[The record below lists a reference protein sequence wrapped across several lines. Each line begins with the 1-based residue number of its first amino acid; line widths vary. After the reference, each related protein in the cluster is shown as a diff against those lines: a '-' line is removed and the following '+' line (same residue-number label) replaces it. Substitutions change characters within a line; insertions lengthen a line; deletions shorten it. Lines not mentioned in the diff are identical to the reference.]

1 MVLRLTKGQRIL
13 QYYGTTI
20 SMNNPGGPVKLDSAI
35 DGNRSEGQGVVVP
48 NLSSVSAQYDATKEG
63 FSLARH
69 GQKPIRLTIYG
80 TY

>member
-20 SMNNPGGPVKLDSAI
+20 SMNNPRGPVKLDSTI

-48 NLSSVSAQYDATKEG
+48 NLSSVSAQYDAAKEG
-63 FSLARH
+63 FNLARH
-69 GQKPIRLTIYG
+69 GQKPIYLAIHG